1 MNGKFNNLKIIRS
14 RMTGWQLE
22 SFNESYEHKLKNEL
36 HYLKRQ
42 IKNNMSKTTI
52 AIIIYVLGLI
62 FGALVLDLW
71 SAETSPKA
79 LLGMLW
85 TALFLIALYFAEF
98 KNK

>member
-1 MNGKFNNLKIIRS
+1 M
-14 RMTGWQLE
+14 
-22 SFNESYEHKLKNEL
+22 EL

-42 IKNNMSKTTI
+42 IRNNMSKTTI

-79 LLGMLW
+79 LLGLLW

-98 KNK
+98 KNN

>member
-1 MNGKFNNLKIIRS
+1 M
-14 RMTGWQLE
+14 
-22 SFNESYEHKLKNEL
+22 EL

-42 IKNNMSKTTI
+42 IRNNMSKTTI

-79 LLGMLW
+79 LLGLLW